1 LKDEESV
8 RRGNTGDQKS
18 LLTMQKKPK
27 NSLKKLHLE
36 SINLFENW
44 ELRNFELLGFLLK
57 ISITY

>member
-27 NSLKKLHLE
+27 NSLEKLHLE